1 MAAEEVKCFALHCFY
16 NQTVDG
22 MSRMMQTPGY
32 RHVRYF
38 NHICERT
45 ATPWEGR
52 FELCVVDTE
61 KYMLICKHVSF
72 EKSGYRSKRALV
84 IFYNPYG

>member
-1 MAAEEVKCFALHCFY
+1 MFRTLLLS
-16 NQTVDG
+16 QPD
-22 MSRMMQTPGY
+22 SRW
-32 RHVRYF
+32 HVQDDADTWISPLRYI
-38 NHICERT
+38 NHICKRT

-72 EKSGYRSKRALV
+72 EKSGYRSKRVLV
-84 IFYNPYG
+84 ISYDPYR